1 MDVMLWL
8 ALLWA
13 VRWSLSRV
21 QAEAL
26 LDPQWLADVQH
37 NGSICVLW
45 SGGVSPGCEWR
56 LSSGLCPVFPP
67 ITGLPGGRLAGRCHR
82 LHRHKMATSGQ
93 RHVANTQQLTPRRP
107 PLSHDMSPMCSL
119 PPPNWLLSVSPRYL
133 VRPWAGPRLPGR
145 PESSSPSLVTRHSHC
160 PLPSW
165 RSDTSLQWWPLS
177 APDCRLGRPG

>member
-1 MDVMLWL
+1 MTPDLPC
-8 ALLWA
+8 APPNT
-13 VRWSLSRV
+13 
-21 QAEAL
+21 
-26 LDPQWLADVQH
+26 PQLRSVH
-37 NGSICVLW
+37 STPLYTCVLYTTVHNVQRCTRRS
-45 SGGVSPGCEWR
+45 SGQEWR

-67 ITGLPGGRLAGRCHR
+67 ITGCLVADWPAAATGCTDTRWPP
-82 LHRHKMATSGQ
+82 ATSRH

-119 PPPNWLLSVSPRYL
+119 ALPNSLLSVSPRYL

-160 PLPSW
+160 PLSSW
-165 RSDTSLQWWPLS
+165 RSDTSLHWWPLS